1 MSSYIARTRKLQKH
15 ASDQGEVLKIS
26 GGGGSVIA
34 MKRNACNNRC
44 VSSGGL
50 FNTGPRFVSPSSIL
64 EKKKNFRTQVAKT
77 TPSQDASFVI
87 NDNKIKNLIQ
97 DNVLRENVT
106 SSGGI
111 CANGK
116 ICNVFQNDFLAMTA
130 SEYLNHLK
138 CISTSC

>member
-64 EKKKNFRTQVAKT
+64 EKR
-77 TPSQDASFVI
+77 
-87 NDNKIKNLIQ
+87 KI
-97 DNVLRENVT
+97 
-106 SSGGI
+106 
-111 CANGK
+111 
-116 ICNVFQNDFLAMTA
+116 
-130 SEYLNHLK
+130 SELKLPKLLHLK
-138 CISTSC
+138 MLVLLLMIIKSKLNTR